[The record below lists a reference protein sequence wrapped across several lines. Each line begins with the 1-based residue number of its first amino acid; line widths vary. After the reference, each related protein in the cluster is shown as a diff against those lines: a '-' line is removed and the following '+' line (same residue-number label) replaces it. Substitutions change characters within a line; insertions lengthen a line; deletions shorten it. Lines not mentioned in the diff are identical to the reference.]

1 MNAAPTQPL
10 KTGHTH
16 TIFVTGGVMSSL
28 GKGLTASALAA
39 VLQARGFTV
48 IQQKLDP
55 YLNVDPG
62 TMSPFQH
69 GEVYVTDDG
78 AETDLDLGHYE
89 RFTGV
94 PSSKLSNITAGQ
106 VYWNIL
112 HKERKGDYLGKTV
125 QVVPHVTNEI
135 KAFIGKT
142 DGLADFALVEI
153 GGTVGDIE
161 SMSFVEAIRQ
171 YAREK
176 AMENGGNSRCCFM
189 HLTYAPYL
197 RAVGEIKT
205 KPSQNAVRS
214 LLEMGIQADVVV
226 VRSEVEVPRPELDK
240 IALFANL
247 PTTHVV
253 NCPDSDTIYRVP
265 VTLHMHGLDEAI
277 LGHFGLKAPL
287 PDLMGWQHISR
298 VMAQPP
304 RTVTIAVVGKYV
316 QLGDAYKSLNEA
328 LLHGGFNHD
337 TKVEID
343 FVDSEALEKLSD
355 EEVAERFSGAAG
367 ILIPG
372 GFGARGTEGKIRA
385 IRYARE
391 NKIPFFGI
399 CLGLQMAIVEYARHL
414 AGLEGADSTEFT
426 VEKGTPLHPLIC
438 QMTEWQTPGGEKME
452 RSEGG
457 NLGGTMRLGAYAA
470 KLKAGSLAAK
480 TYGSQE
486 IAERHRH
493 RYEFNPRYRKALEKE
508 GLVFSGTSPTD
519 PDLVEI
525 VELPE
530 KTHPFFIAV
539 QFHPEFKSQP
549 LHPHPIFNAFI
560 QAALKR

>member
-1 MNAAPTQPL
+1 
-10 KTGHTH
+10 
-16 TIFVTGGVMSSL
+16 MSSL

-39 VLQARGFTV
+39 VLQARGFSV
-48 IQQKLDP
+48 VQQKLDP

-94 PSSKLSNITAGQ
+94 ASGKHSNITAGQ

-135 KAFIGKT
+135 KAFIKKT
-142 DGLADFALVEI
+142 DGMADFALVEI

-161 SMSFVEAIRQ
+161 SMAFVEAIRQ

-176 AMENGGNSRCCFM
+176 SQENAGNSRCCFM

-197 RAVGEIKT
+197 QAVGEVKT
-205 KPSQNAVRS
+205 KPTQNAVRD

-226 VRSEVEVPRPELDK
+226 VRSEAEVGRAELDK

-247 PTTHVV
+247 PGTNVV

-277 LGHFGLKAPL
+277 LKHFGLKAPL

-298 VMAQPP
+298 VMSHPP
-304 RTVTIAVVGKYV
+304 KTVTIAVVGKYV

-328 LLHGGFNHD
+328 LLHGGFAHD
-337 TKVEID
+337 AKVEID

-355 EEVAERFSGAAG
+355 DELAERFAATSG

-391 NKIPFFGI
+391 NRLPFFGI
-399 CLGLQMAIVEYARHL
+399 CLGLQMAIVEYARHV
-414 AGLEGADSTEFT
+414 AGLEGADSTEFA
-426 VEKGTPLHPLIC
+426 VEKGTPQHPLIC

-452 RSEGG
+452 RHADG
-457 NLGGTMRLGAYAA
+457 NLGGTMRLGAYTAQ
-470 KLKAGSLAAK
+470 LKKDSLAARVYK
-480 TYGSQE
+480 PAGLDASS
-486 IAERHRH
+486 ALLVSERHRH
-493 RYEFNPRYRKALEKE
+493 RYEFNPRYRKALEQE
-508 GLVFSGTSPTD
+508 GLTFSGTSPTD
-519 PDLVEI
+519 PELVEI

-530 KTHPFFIAV
+530 KKHPFFIAV

-549 LHPHPIFNAFI
+549 LHPHPVFSAFVN
-560 QAALKR
+560 AALEYRGHTAAGGKRKAA